1 MIELEKFQKLVLNA
15 LAYLIASQT
24 RVLNKAKFHA
34 DSSEEAE
41 NIEKELQQLDGRY
54 DQLYTMLKSL
64 EK

>member
-1 MIELEKFQKLVLNA
+1 MMKPQEFQKVVLNA
-15 LAYLIASQT
+15 LAHVIACQT

-41 NIEKELQQLDGRY
+41 DIEREIRQLDRRY
-54 DQLYTMLKSL
+54 DQFHAMLKSP